1 MVDGGC
7 RISDFGCWIWI
18 WDVTNTL
25 NISTFYT
32 LTIYLLPL

>member
-1 MVDGGC
+1 MLDGGC
-7 RISDFGCWIWI
+7 RISDVGCWI